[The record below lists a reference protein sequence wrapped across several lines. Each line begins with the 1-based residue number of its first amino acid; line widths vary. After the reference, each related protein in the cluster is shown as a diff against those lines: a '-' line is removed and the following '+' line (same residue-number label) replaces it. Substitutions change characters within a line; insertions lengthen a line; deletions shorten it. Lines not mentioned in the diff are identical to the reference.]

1 MIPEIEPG
9 TVIHSRYQIQKLLG
23 KGEFGRTYLAFDNQ
37 RFDEPC
43 VLKEFAPITSK
54 EENLCKSR
62 NLFEREAKIL
72 YQIQHPQVP
81 KFLAWFTD
89 NQRIFIIQQYINGKT
104 YSEILSDHIA
114 QKGQPFSET
123 EVRIWLMD
131 VLPVLEYL
139 HERKII
145 HRDISLDNVMLPHN
159 QSKPVLIDFGAVKEN
174 FSQITSPA
182 PLSDFN
188 SIRYSVIGRF
198 GYSPPE
204 LLRFG
209 LSYPSSDFYA
219 LGVCAVILL
228 TGKMPNVLLDE
239 LLNWQWRSQV
249 SICDDFAIILQKML
263 AQEPSARFQS
273 AQEIIL
279 ALNNLHSNS
288 LVLPAF
294 KFPITSPIKVIKT
307 RQKEKENKKA
317 LEELLILQNLE
328 LQLRQSH
335 DINDNN
341 SPPQSIY
348 LNLDLSE
355 YIKQKSVGSIDNYT
369 RGLIN
374 IPAIGSKI
382 NDILTRMIAEHAPK
396 SHVSNNKNFPKINTQ
411 EFLENASANNLQ
423 LLEIIK
429 QEFTKF
435 VGPIASVIVNEN
447 LAFFPDCSLNKLIE
461 ILAAE
466 IPEQLTAKEFK
477 NHIYNTFKTKLCL
490 QN

>member
-9 TVIHSRYQIQKLLG
+9 TVIHSRYRIHKLLG
-23 KGEFGRTYLAFDNQ
+23 KGQFGPTYLVFDNE

-43 VLKEFAPITSK
+43 VLKEFAPIASA
-54 EENLCKSR
+54 ENLCKSR
-62 NLFEREAKIL
+62 NLFEREAKVL
-72 YQIQHPQVP
+72 YQIEHPQVP

-104 YSEILSDHIA
+104 YSEILSDRIT
-114 QKGQPFSET
+114 QKGQAFSET
-123 EVRIWLMD
+123 EVRTWLMD

-145 HRDISLDNVMLPHN
+145 HRDISLDNVMQPDN
-159 QSKPVLIDFGAVKEN
+159 QSKPVLIDFGVVKDN
-174 FSQITSPA
+174 FAQIISSA
-182 PLSDFN
+182 PLNNFHST
-188 SIRYSVIGRF
+188 RYSVIGRF

-204 LLRFG
+204 LLRLG

-228 TGKMPNVLLDE
+228 TGKMPHILLDE

-263 AQEPSARFQS
+263 AEEPIARFQS

-288 LVLPAF
+288 LVLPGF
-294 KFPITSPIKVIKT
+294 KFPVTSPIEEIKN

-328 LQLRQSH
+328 RELRQY
-335 DINDNN
+335 DDPNDNI
-341 SPPQSIY
+341 SLPQSIY

-355 YIKQKSVGSIDNYT
+355 YIKQKSAGYIDDST
-369 RGLIN
+369 HGLIN

-382 NDILTRMIAEHAPK
+382 NDIFTRMIAKYRPK
-396 SHVSNNKNFPKINTQ
+396 SHVDNSQNFHKINTE
-411 EFLENASANNLQ
+411 EFLEKTSANNLQ
-423 LLEIIK
+423 ILKIIK
-429 QEFTKF
+429 QEFTNF
-435 VGPIASVIVNEN
+435 IGPIGSVIINEN
-447 LAFFPDCSLNKLIE
+447 LAFFTDCSLKQFIE
-461 ILAAE
+461 ILTAQ
-466 IPEQLTAKEFK
+466 IPDKLTAEEFEK
-477 NHIYNTFKTKLCL
+477 HIYNIFKTKLWL
-490 QN
+490 QE

>member
-23 KGEFGRTYLAFDNQ
+23 KGEFGRTYLALDNQ

-62 NLFEREAKIL
+62 NLFEREAKVL

-81 KFLAWFTD
+81 KFLAWFAD

-104 YSEILSDHIA
+104 YSEILSDRIA

-123 EVRIWLMD
+123 EVRTWLMD

-139 HERKII
+139 HDRKII
-145 HRDISLDNVMLPHN
+145 HRDISLDNVMQPHN

-174 FSQITSPA
+174 FAQIISPA
-182 PLSDFN
+182 PLNDFN

-204 LLRFG
+204 LLRLG

-228 TGKMPNVLLDE
+228 TGKMPHILLDE

-249 SICDDFAIILQKML
+249 SICDDFAIIMQKML
-263 AQEPSARFQS
+263 AQEPIARFQS

-279 ALNNLHSNS
+279 ALNNIHSNS
-288 LVLPAF
+288 LVLPGF
-294 KFPITSPIKVIKT
+294 KFPFTSPIESIKNS
-307 RQKEKENKKA
+307 QKEKENKKA

-328 LQLRQSH
+328 RELRQSH
-335 DINDNN
+335 NTDDNI
-341 SPPQSIY
+341 SLPQSIY

-355 YIKQKSVGSIDNYT
+355 YIKQKSAEYIDNST

-374 IPAIGSKI
+374 IPAIKSKI
-382 NDILTRMIAEHAPK
+382 NEILTIMIAKHAPE
-396 SHVSNNKNFPKINTQ
+396 SHIGNNNIFPKISTQ
-411 EFLENASANNLQ
+411 DFLENASANNLQ

-429 QEFTKF
+429 QDFTNF
-435 VGPIASVIVNEN
+435 VGPIASVIIHEK
-447 LAFFPDCSLNKLIE
+447 LTFFPDCSIKQLIE
-461 ILAAE
+461 ILTAE
-466 IPEQLTAKEFK
+466 IPDKLTGEKFEQ
-477 NHIYNTFKTKLCL
+477 HIYKMFKTKLCL